1 MDREISVTKE
11 GLLFAELK
19 FSYETQVSGY
29 VEGVYYNSYW
39 VIPPSTDPPG
49 PGLQASVPLFVL
61 AKRAVKHDVIPSMQV
76 LKEYDVLFMKQ
87 LEAYPPPGDDAVFE
101 YKDFHHRYPV
111 NEPLNGIVDVQA
123 NFGEDIKTIKFT
135 SAHNWGGDKEHAAS
149 CLKADA
155 TMIAQMAEHQQVAQK
170 NKIF

>member
-39 VIPPSTDPPG
+39 VIPPSIDPPG

-61 AKRAVKHDVIPSMQV
+61 AKRAVKHDVIPSMEV

-87 LEAYPPPGDDAVFE
+87 LEAYPSPGDDAVFE
-101 YKDFHHRYPV
+101 YKDLHRRYPV
-111 NEPLNGIVDVQA
+111 DKPLNGVVDVQA

-135 SAHNWGGDKEHAAS
+135 SAHNWGGDKEYAAS

-155 TMIAQMAEHQQVAQK
+155 TMIAQMAEHRQAIQK